1 MSKHDFTNGVTPK
14 GSLLFPHIYEP
25 ETYEGKDVGY
35 TVNIKFDQKE
45 TDALIAVID
54 KELEKA
60 KHSIKLKP
68 GQKWSAEP
76 FLGYKEDKE
85 GDIVFKFKAN
95 SHYTTKSGDMHKVTI
110 PVFDAHGTP
119 IKEPLSI
126 GNGTIAKVAYTLVP
140 YWISKVVNGI
150 KLRLDAVQIIDL
162 KEYGQKSAK
171 VFGFGEEEG
180 FSAPS
185 EDAVN
190 ADVSSL
196 LEEAEEDGDVEF

>member
-1 MSKHDFTNGVTPK
+1 MAKREFTTGVTPK

-35 TVNIKFDQKE
+35 TVNIKFNQKE

-54 KELEKA
+54 EELEKA

-76 FLGYKEDKE
+76 FMGYREDKD

-95 SHYTTKSGDMHKVTI
+95 SHYQTKSGELHKVTI
-110 PVFDAHGTP
+110 PVFDAHGKP

-140 YWISKVVNGI
+140 YWISKVVNGV

-162 KEYGQKSAK
+162 KEYGQKDAK
-171 VFGFGEEEG
+171 GFGFGEEEG
-180 FSAPS
+180 FSA
-185 EDAVN
+185 
-190 ADVSSL
+190 ADV
-196 LEEAEEDGDVEF
+196 EEEDDVPFTEEGTEDGDF

>member
-1 MSKHDFTNGVTPK
+1 MAKREFTTGVTPK
-14 GSLLFPHIYEP
+14 GSFLFPHFYEP
-25 ETYEGKDVGY
+25 ETYEGKDVGF

-54 KELEKA
+54 EELEKA

-76 FLGYKEDKE
+76 FLGYKEDKD

-95 SHYTTKSGDMHKVTI
+95 SHYQTKSGEIHKVTI

-119 IKEPLSI
+119 IKDPLNI

-162 KEYGQKSAK
+162 KEYGQKDAQG
-171 VFGFGEEEG
+171 FGFGSEEG
-180 FSAPS
+180 FSATEEKE
-185 EDAVN
+185 ED
-190 ADVSSL
+190 DSPF
-196 LEEAEEDGDVEF
+196 LEEETDEDGEF

>member
-1 MSKHDFTNGVTPK
+1 MAKYEFTTGVTPK

-25 ETYEGKDVGY
+25 EQYEGKDVGY

-54 KELEKA
+54 EELQNA

-76 FLGYKEDKE
+76 FLGYKEDKD

-95 SHYTTKSGDMHKVTI
+95 SHYTTKSGEMHKVTI
-110 PVFDAHGTP
+110 PVFDAHGKP

-162 KEYGQKSAK
+162 KEYGQKDAK
-171 VFGFGEEEG
+171 GFGFGEEEG
-180 FSAPS
+180 FSAPEEKE
-185 EDAVN
+185 ED
-190 ADVSSL
+190 DSPF
-196 LEEAEEDGDVEF
+196 AEETDEDNEEF

>member
-1 MSKHDFTNGVTPK
+1 MAKREFTTGVTPK

-35 TVNIKFDQKE
+35 TINIKFDQKE
-45 TDALIAVID
+45 TDALMAVID
-54 KELEKA
+54 AELEKA
-60 KHSIKLKP
+60 KHSLKLKP

-76 FLGYKEDKE
+76 FLGYREDKD

-95 SHYTTKSGDMHKVTI
+95 SHYQTKSGEMHKVTI
-110 PVFDAHGTP
+110 PVFDAHGNP

-150 KLRLDAVQIIDL
+150 KLRLNAVQIIDL
-162 KEYGQKSAK
+162 KEYGEKDAK
-171 VFGFGEEEG
+171 GYGFGEEEG
-180 FSAPS
+180 GFSAPE
-185 EDAVN
+185 EDASPF
-190 ADVSSL
+190 ADD
-196 LEEAEEDGDVEF
+196 EDTDEDDGEF

>member
-1 MSKHDFTNGVTPK
+1 MAKREFTTGVTPK

-45 TDALIAVID
+45 TDALMAVID
-54 KELEKA
+54 SELEKA

-76 FLGYKEDKE
+76 FLGYREDKD
-85 GDIVFKFKAN
+85 GDIVFKFKTN
-95 SHYTTKSGDMHKVTI
+95 SHYQTKSGEMHKVTI
-110 PVFDAHGTP
+110 PVFDAHGKP
-119 IKEPLSI
+119 IKDPLSI

-150 KLRLDAVQIIDL
+150 KLRLDAVQIIAL
-162 KEYGQKSAK
+162 KEYGEKDAK
-171 VFGFGEEEG
+171 GYGFGEEEG
-180 FSAPS
+180 GFSAP
-185 EDAVN
+185 E
-190 ADVSSL
+190 
-196 LEEAEEDGDVEF
+196 EEDDSPFVDSSEEDTDEDGEF

>member
-1 MSKHDFTNGVTPK
+1 MAKHEVTTGVTPK

-25 ETYEGKDVGY
+25 EQYEDKDVGY

-54 KELEKA
+54 EELQNA

-76 FLGYKEDKE
+76 FLGYKEDKD

-95 SHYTTKSGDMHKVTI
+95 SHYTTKSGEVHKVTI
-110 PVFDAHGTP
+110 PVFDAHGKP

-162 KEYGQKSAK
+162 KEYGQKDAK
-171 VFGFGEEEG
+171 GFGFGEEEG
-180 FSAPS
+180 FSAPEEKE
-185 EDAVN
+185 ED
-190 ADVSSL
+190 DSPF
-196 LEEAEEDGDVEF
+196 AEETDEDNGEF

>member
-1 MSKHDFTNGVTPK
+1 MAKREFTTGVTPK

-25 ETYEGKDVGY
+25 ETYEGKDVGF

-54 KELEKA
+54 EELEKA

-76 FLGYKEDKE
+76 FLGYKEDKD

-95 SHYTTKSGDMHKVTI
+95 SHYQTKSGEIHKVTI

-119 IKEPLSI
+119 IKDPLNI

-162 KEYGQKSAK
+162 KEYGQKDAQG
-171 VFGFGEEEG
+171 FGFGSEEG
-180 FSAPS
+180 FSAP
-185 EDAVN
+185 
-190 ADVSSL
+190 
-196 LEEAEEDGDVEF
+196 EEKEEDDSPFIEEETDEDGEF

>member
-1 MSKHDFTNGVTPK
+1 MAKREFTQGVTPK

-25 ETYEGKDVGY
+25 ETYEGKDVGF

-45 TDALIAVID
+45 TDAFIAVID

-76 FLGYKEDKE
+76 FLGYREDKD

-95 SHYTTKSGDMHKVTI
+95 SHYTTKSGETHKVTI
-110 PVFDAHGTP
+110 PVFDAHGKP
-119 IKEPLSI
+119 IKDPLSI

-162 KEYGQKSAK
+162 KEYGEKDAK
-171 VFGFGEEEG
+171 GYGFGEEEG
-180 FSAPS
+180 FSAP
-185 EDAVN
+185 
-190 ADVSSL
+190 
-196 LEEAEEDGDVEF
+196 EEEEDDSPFVDSSEEDTDEDGEF

>member
-1 MSKHDFTNGVTPK
+1 MAKREFTQGVTPR

-25 ETYEGKDVGY
+25 ETYEGKDVGF
-35 TVNIKFDQKE
+35 TVNIKFDQKA
-45 TDALIAVID
+45 TDAFIAVID

-76 FLGYKEDKE
+76 FLGYREDKD

-95 SHYTTKSGDMHKVTI
+95 SHYTTKSGETHKVTI
-110 PVFDAHGTP
+110 PVFDAHGKP
-119 IKEPLSI
+119 IKDPLSI

-162 KEYGQKSAK
+162 KEYGEKDAK
-171 VFGFGEEEG
+171 GYGFGKEEG
-180 FSAPS
+180 FSTP
-185 EDAVN
+185 
-190 ADVSSL
+190 
-196 LEEAEEDGDVEF
+196 EEDDESPCVDSSEEDTDEDGEF

>member
-1 MSKHDFTNGVTPK
+1 MAKREFTQGVTPK

-25 ETYEGKDVGY
+25 ETYEGKDVGF

-45 TDALIAVID
+45 TDAFIAVID

-68 GQKWSAEP
+68 GQKWSVEP
-76 FLGYKEDKE
+76 FLGYREDKD

-95 SHYTTKSGDMHKVTI
+95 SHYTTKSGETHKVTI
-110 PVFDAHGTP
+110 PVFDAHGKP
-119 IKEPLSI
+119 IKDPLSI

-162 KEYGQKSAK
+162 KEYEQKDAK
-171 VFGFGEEEG
+171 GFGFGEEEG
-180 FSAPS
+180 FSAPEEKE
-185 EDAVN
+185 ED
-190 ADVSSL
+190 DSPF
-196 LEEAEEDGDVEF
+196 AEETDEDNGEF

>member
-1 MSKHDFTNGVTPK
+1 MAKREFTTGVTPK

-25 ETYEGKDVGY
+25 EQYEGKDVGY

-54 KELEKA
+54 EELQNA

-76 FLGYKEDKE
+76 FLGYKEDKD

-95 SHYTTKSGDMHKVTI
+95 SHYTTKSGETHKVTI
-110 PVFDAHGTP
+110 PVFDAHGKP
-119 IKEPLSI
+119 IKDPLSI

-140 YWISKVVNGI
+140 YWISKVVNGV

-162 KEYGQKSAK
+162 KEYGQKDAK
-171 VFGFGEEEG
+171 GFGFGEEEG
-180 FSAPS
+180 FSAPEEKE
-185 EDAVN
+185 ED
-190 ADVSSL
+190 DSPF
-196 LEEAEEDGDVEF
+196 AEEIDEDNGEF

>member
-1 MSKHDFTNGVTPK
+1 MAKHEFTTGVTPK

-25 ETYEGKDVGY
+25 ETYEGKDVGF

-76 FLGYKEDKE
+76 FLGYREDKD
-85 GDIVFKFKAN
+85 GDIIFKFKAN
-95 SHYTTKSGDMHKVTI
+95 SHYTTKSGETHKVTI
-110 PVFDAHGTP
+110 PVFDAHGKP
-119 IKEPLSI
+119 IKDPLSI

-162 KEYGQKSAK
+162 KEYGEKDAK
-171 VFGFGEEEG
+171 GYGFGEEEG
-180 FSAPS
+180 FSAP
-185 EDAVN
+185 E
-190 ADVSSL
+190 
-196 LEEAEEDGDVEF
+196 EEDDSPFVDSSEEDTDEDGEF

>member
-1 MSKHDFTNGVTPK
+1 MAKREFTTGVTPK

-54 KELEKA
+54 EELEKA

-95 SHYTTKSGDMHKVTI
+95 SHYQTKSGEIHKVTI

-119 IKEPLSI
+119 LKDPLSI

-140 YWISKVVNGI
+140 YWISRVVNGI

-162 KEYGQKSAK
+162 KEYGQKDAK
-171 VFGFGEEEG
+171 GFGFGFGEEEG
-180 FSAPS
+180 FSAP
-185 EDAVN
+185 
-190 ADVSSL
+190 
-196 LEEAEEDGDVEF
+196 EEDEDDYPFTKEAADDDGEF

>member
-1 MSKHDFTNGVTPK
+1 MAKREFTTGVTPK

-25 ETYEGKDVGY
+25 EQYEGKDVGF

-76 FLGYKEDKE
+76 FLGYKEDKD

-95 SHYTTKSGDMHKVTI
+95 SHFTTKSGETHKVVI

-119 IKEPLSI
+119 IKDPLSI

-162 KEYGQKSAK
+162 KEYGQKDAK
-171 VFGFGEEEG
+171 GFGFGEEAG
-180 FSAPS
+180 FSAPPDS
-185 EDAVN
+185 DATED
-190 ADVSSL
+190 DSTF
-196 LEEAEEDGDVEF
+196 AEETDEDDGEF

>member
-1 MSKHDFTNGVTPK
+1 MAKREFTQGVTPK

-25 ETYEGKDVGY
+25 ETYEGKDVGF
-35 TVNIKFDQKE
+35 TVNIKFNQKE
-45 TDALIAVID
+45 TDALIVVID

-76 FLGYKEDKE
+76 FLGYREDKD

-95 SHYTTKSGDMHKVTI
+95 SHYTTKSGETHKVTI
-110 PVFDAHGTP
+110 PVFDAHGKP
-119 IKEPLSI
+119 IKDPLSI

-162 KEYGQKSAK
+162 KEYGEKDAK
-171 VFGFGEEEG
+171 GYGFGEEEG
-180 FSAPS
+180 FSAP
-185 EDAVN
+185 E
-190 ADVSSL
+190 
-196 LEEAEEDGDVEF
+196 EEDDSPFVDSSEEDTDEDGEF

>member
-1 MSKHDFTNGVTPK
+1 MAKREFTQGVTPK

-25 ETYEGKDVGY
+25 ETYEGKDVGF

-45 TDALIAVID
+45 TDALIVVID

-76 FLGYKEDKE
+76 FLGYREDKD

-95 SHYTTKSGDMHKVTI
+95 SHYTTKSGETHKVTI
-110 PVFDAHGTP
+110 PVFDAHGKP
-119 IKEPLSI
+119 IKDPLSI

-162 KEYGQKSAK
+162 KEYGEKDAK
-171 VFGFGEEEG
+171 GYGFGEEEG
-180 FSAPS
+180 FSAP
-185 EDAVN
+185 E
-190 ADVSSL
+190 
-196 LEEAEEDGDVEF
+196 EEDDSPFVDSSEEDTDEDGEF

>member
-1 MSKHDFTNGVTPK
+1 MAKREFTTGVTPK

-25 ETYEGKDVGY
+25 ETYDGKDVGY
-35 TVNIKFDQKE
+35 TVNIKFGQKE

-54 KELEKA
+54 EELEKA

-76 FLGYKEDKE
+76 FLGYKEDKD
-85 GDIVFKFKAN
+85 GDIVLKFKAN
-95 SHYTTKSGDMHKVTI
+95 SHYQTKSGELHKVTI

-119 IKEPLSI
+119 IKAPLSI
-126 GNGTIAKVAYTLVP
+126 GNDTIAKVAYTLVP

-162 KEYGQKSAK
+162 KEYGQKDAK
-171 VFGFGEEEG
+171 GFGFDAEEG
-180 FSAPS
+180 FSAP
-185 EDAVN
+185 
-190 ADVSSL
+190 
-196 LEEAEEDGDVEF
+196 EEDDSPFADEDETDEGGEF

>member
-1 MSKHDFTNGVTPK
+1 MAKHEFTTGVTPK

-25 ETYEGKDVGY
+25 EQYEGKDVGY

-54 KELEKA
+54 EELQNA

-76 FLGYKEDKE
+76 FLGYKEDKD

-95 SHYTTKSGDMHKVTI
+95 SHYTTKSGETHKVTI
-110 PVFDAHGTP
+110 PVFDAHGKP

-162 KEYGQKSAK
+162 KEYGQKDAK
-171 VFGFGEEEG
+171 GFGFGEEEG
-180 FSAPS
+180 FSAPEEKEE
-185 EDAVN
+185 ED
-190 ADVSSL
+190 DSPF
-196 LEEAEEDGDVEF
+196 AEETDEDNGEF